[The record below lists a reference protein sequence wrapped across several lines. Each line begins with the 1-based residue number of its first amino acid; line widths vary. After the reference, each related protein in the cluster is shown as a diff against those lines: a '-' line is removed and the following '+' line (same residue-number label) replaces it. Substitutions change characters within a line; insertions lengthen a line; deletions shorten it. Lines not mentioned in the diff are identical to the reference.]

1 MTPSV
6 ICPRVGKQMR
16 NEKDEAESEKSRVR
30 EQRAELENCLVVTMA
45 DVAALNYSS
54 HKPTKKICW

>member
-1 MTPSV
+1 
-6 ICPRVGKQMR
+6 MR

>member
-1 MTPSV
+1 
-6 ICPRVGKQMR
+6 MR
-16 NEKDEAESEKSRVR
+16 NEKDEAEGEKSRVR